1 MAGIIFARDLRFTAC
16 AQSDWLPMHRDE
28 VLAVVADAGP
38 KATEVFKSLVVK
50 STMRPLHT
58 GEREVHMAVRAPMGL
73 GVRESRM
80 IQRVCQTSG
89 TVSVR
94 LHKEDKGML
103 FADLTG
109 EWIVEEDPCTSPPRC
124 RVVLSQSMKPGFPI
138 PGVVGPVVRRT
149 GNHVLASQVRSL
161 LRDLKEWTEA
171 EAARAAAICKERAH
185 DAARRLQQQQP
196 RAWCRDDIRLPAW
209 IPILPGQPLPC

>member
-1 MAGIIFARDLRFTAC
+1 MAGIIFASDMCFTAC
-16 AQSDWLPMHRDE
+16 EKTDWLPMHRDE

-58 GEREVHMAVRAPMGL
+58 GERELRMAVRAPMGL
-73 GVRESRM
+73 GVWESRM
-80 IQRVCQTSG
+80 IQRVCQT
-89 TVSVR
+89 TRTISVR

-109 EWIVEEDPCTSPPRC
+109 EWIVEEDPRPTGPPRC

-138 PGVVGPVVRRT
+138 PGVMGSVVRRT
-149 GNHVLASQVRSL
+149 GQRVLASQVQSL
-161 LRDLKEWTEA
+161 LQDLEEWTEA
-171 EAARAAAICKERAH
+171 EAARRQSEKSALMMLLDCNNRAH
-185 DAARRLQQQQP
+185 GAV
-196 RAWCRDDIRLPAW
+196 DDIRFPA
-209 IPILPGQPLPC
+209 CA